1 MKKSILKSL
10 TFAGLGSF
18 CAFVAH
24 AATSLFSDYGQIQNV
39 QNYSSNPFWTPNAP
53 YNQRLPQPV
62 YVQGADLNTEDCM
75 RAVQSLVSVQCM
87 ARNNCRNTTLNEIR
101 PTIMVQLSNLPGNNY
116 VSACSG
122 YIDGAFES
130 YVAQYGNG
138 VSGRAVSFP
147 TGTVANP
154 TVNENTGLQLKNPYK
169 QTVSKKQA
177 AINERAE
184 ELQRLQEQNGS
195 GSESLSSSAFP
206 TTYAD
211 FSFSQRV
218 ENTREGLMPYKDMK
232 AYQTPKIL
240 GCEEWCDDHANSPEC
255 ITCRAKAADCTD
267 TLNRFEGDHIVRAE
281 WGTDTKSKSKTKVVG
296 RVCKIVLCESGWE
309 PDTHGEKCIQHKDSD
324 CTDELK
330 ETVDHINSAKIDEKG
345 ICKLVDCEDGWVPNA
360 NKDKCVEEL
369 GKPCKLDPTP
379 AHATEFRT
387 DGKGHCIVANCE
399 DGWTVNA
406 YKDGCDEKPEESGGD
421 GGGGGGEEDPSENK
435 SGEDCKDTVLHALKA
450 RYNSSGECIVTQCE
464 SDFHVS
470 KDNKKCYMDSLM
482 MRIFDDDEYPE
493 SNEDYQCYATVTT
506 MSNGEKPFNKA
517 IKKFTNGKS
526 VCVMDGSSNAVVY
539 CDTLE
544 TVQLPLSKLKEIQV
558 ELSKITNNKK
568 TGCDKHPDVDVYL
581 YEDTNNEYKLKTKI
595 RLDD

>member
-10 TFAGLGSF
+10 TIAGLGSF

-122 YIDGAFES
+122 YIDGVFES

-154 TVNENTGLQLKNPYK
+154 TVNADTGLQLKNPYK

-281 WGTDTKSKSKTKVVG
+281 WGTKTKVVG

-309 PDTHGEKCIQHKDSD
+309 PDTHGEKCIQHKGTD
-324 CTDELK
+324 CTEELK
-330 ETVDHINSAKIDEKG
+330 DIEHIHSAEIDENGKCVVKTCDEGYQPNATLDACEEKPAEPEPYVVPDDDDGGNGGGDDDTPPSKDDSNGTYTLKICFHSSESKNINQCGTKKVTGTAKGFMFSTCYSLCDKTGKYNYKDAVNTVFEKILGTKYCIMPGSTDHIPVSTSDYETQISIPGDKKDAIIEELNKISDEYDTWG
-345 ICKLVDCEDGWVPNA
+345 PCDFVNVHNIDVHII
-360 NKDKCVEEL
+360 NKD
-369 GKPCKLDPTP
+369 D
-379 AHATEFRT
+379 
-387 DGKGHCIVANCE
+387 
-399 DGWTVNA
+399 
-406 YKDGCDEKPEESGGD
+406 
-421 GGGGGGEEDPSENK
+421 
-435 SGEDCKDTVLHALKA
+435 
-450 RYNSSGECIVTQCE
+450 NS
-464 SDFHVS
+464 
-470 KDNKKCYMDSLM
+470 Y
-482 MRIFDDDEYPE
+482 
-493 SNEDYQCYATVTT
+493 
-506 MSNGEKPFNKA
+506 
-517 IKKFTNGKS
+517 
-526 VCVMDGSSNAVVY
+526 
-539 CDTLE
+539 E
-544 TVQLPLSKLKEIQV
+544 T
-558 ELSKITNNKK
+558 
-568 TGCDKHPDVDVYL
+568 
-581 YEDTNNEYKLKTKI
+581 I